1 VRGVRRLIV
10 SDLGGRSIGTT
21 VAGPT
26 VSTVSGMHLLLAQG
40 DPTGFSSPL
49 GRVVVFVALATSL
62 VLLLRWWWQQRR
74 R

>member
-1 VRGVRRLIV
+1 VG
-10 SDLGGRSIGTT
+10 
-21 VAGPT
+21 
-26 VSTVSGMHLLLAQG
+26 TVSGMHVLLTAG

-49 GRVVVFVALATSL
+49 GQAVVLLALLTSL